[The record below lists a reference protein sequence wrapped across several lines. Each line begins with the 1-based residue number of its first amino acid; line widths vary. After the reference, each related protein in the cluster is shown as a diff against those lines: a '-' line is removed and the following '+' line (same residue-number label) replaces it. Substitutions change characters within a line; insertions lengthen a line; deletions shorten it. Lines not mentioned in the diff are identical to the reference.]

1 LFLTI
6 AACVAAAVAA
16 VQFEVERPATPQL
29 ASCSAEERKTA
40 FYTSL
45 QDYAKNKVVG
55 EFGSLRNGSLR
66 TLAGYAQ

>member
-1 LFLTI
+1 M
-6 AACVAAAVAA
+6 
-16 VQFEVERPATPQL
+16 TPQL

-40 FYTSL
+40 FYNSL

-55 EFGSLRNGSLR
+55 DFGSLRNGSLR